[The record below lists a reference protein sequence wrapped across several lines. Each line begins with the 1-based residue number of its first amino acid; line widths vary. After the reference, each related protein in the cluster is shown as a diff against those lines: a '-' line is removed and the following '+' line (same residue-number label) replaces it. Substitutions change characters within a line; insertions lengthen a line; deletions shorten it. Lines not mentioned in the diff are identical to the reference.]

1 MSAADAVNAAG
12 GVQHHKLV
20 IIQCNDNVDP
30 NVTAACG
37 RSAVANPNVIAL
49 AGTYTEF
56 GANLDPILDAAGLA
70 DIGIFPQTSND
81 YSSKTAFPV
90 TSGAIGSVAG
100 MATLVTDLIK
110 SDRISV
116 PYINV
121 SSGSQIVQLL
131 QGVLQTRPGAKIVTQ
146 VAVPETA
153 TDMSASVHAATQGNP
168 GGIILVIPGS
178 QDLEFLQTAKSQGV
192 SIPIVSPGA
201 EVSQS
206 DIAKLGAAADGTY
219 VTTSFPPSGGQG
231 NAQFAAQM
239 NQYAPGAVQDD
250 LAKNAWLSVW
260 LFANTAQHLTTI
272 TRASVLAAMSHVSNY
287 STGGL
292 TPPLTFTKPYS
303 GFGGTLPRMF
313 NQTVVYTKV
322 VNGKFIATGGGFAN
336 PFVPAGG

>member
-1 MSAADAVNAAG
+1 M
-12 GVQHHKLV
+12 
-20 IIQCNDNVDP
+20 
-30 NVTAACG
+30 
-37 RSAVANPNVIAL
+37 AL

-56 GANLDPILDAAGLA
+56 GDSLDPILDSAGLA
-70 DIGIFPQTSND
+70 DIGMFPQVGSD
-81 YSSKTAFPV
+81 YTSKTAFPI

-100 MATLVTDLIK
+100 MATLVTDVLK
-110 SDRISV
+110 SDRLSV

-131 QGVLQTRPGAKIVTQ
+131 QGVLQTRPGSKIVTQ

-153 TDMSASVHAATQGNP
+153 TDMSASVHASTQGNP

-178 QDLEFLQTAKSQGV
+178 QDLQFLQTAKSQGV
-192 SIPIVSPGA
+192 TIPIA
-201 EVSQS
+201 EISQS

-231 NAQFAAQM
+231 NADFASQM
-239 NQYAPGAVQDD
+239 EKYAPNAVQDD

-260 LFANTAQHLTTI
+260 LFANTAKNLPTI
-272 TRASVLAAMSHVSNY
+272 TRATVLAAMSQVSNY

-292 TPPLTFTKPYS
+292 TPPLTFTKPYT

-322 VNGKFIATGGGFAN
+322 VNSKFVATGSGFAN
-336 PFVPAGG
+336 PFVPLGG